1 MLNKIPRAS
10 RGLLVGLFGAGLFYA
25 LVVAA
30 EGRWTDLDVL
40 AAIVV
45 EVLLILGVIFQE
57 PIDKKGLMYISFGI
71 LGILLITMVFG
82 AFTEMVVMAIGGM
95 ALYAFGMSEPKFP
108 LTKRAMITGI
118 IVGTIITFLGIYLNL
133 KLGVVYFIGAEMLGA
148 IILGTMGR
156 YTPEENTIV
165 VAIANSSGLISVGVL
180 VTFPAI
186 AIWLPAI
193 DPALSTLVDQ
203 IVTIP
208 FIMLVIA
215 VSGIFGIVLLLPW
228 RDTFEHEP
236 WPQVQPQAETILA
249 LGSDPSS
256 KKAVLT
262 GMAASGAWMGAT
274 KIAEEV
280 TGASLEALPNAL
292 APVIPAAGS
301 VPEWI
306 GVSNSPLIAGV
317 GYFVGWKRVLII
329 AGGSVI
335 SLLVWILL
343 EGAAP
348 IQYGDHLHRAEIIYM
363 VLGIFAAVIARDLLS
378 SRDDKLKP
386 DDFTR
391 LLEKKISDGEKQ
403 DDDQDSQQLI
413 DEPHKTRDIPRLMR
427 VRQELFSIEMMKEEI
442 REIAENP
449 RDYLRSRR
457 GQLPPWVAFVSLGL
471 FVLTGII
478 IFWFLIPFP
487 QLRISW
493 LLFVLG
499 SPLAMVS
506 AYFTARAMCETGMLA
521 GYISDIVAI
530 PAILFFRV
538 TFQAITTFMAML
550 GGLQDAALALLVH
563 LKLGRLTGV
572 RGRDIVKAVF
582 IGMILGSLVGSVV
595 TFGLF
600 KNPGFGGSELP
611 SPAAQLFGFLVISLT
626 ELGEFQLPGIGD
638 LPWVHPILAFL
649 YLLIFAIAGFLAAR
663 ELSKRGYSAISLAV
677 GVLIPPA
684 TAATMLFGAYIKYRA
699 EKKHGS
705 VASPIDG
712 CEPPTEQVRS
722 RVTQVLSGVVAGV
735 AVVTIVWV
743 MWSILLRGI

>member
-30 EGRWTDLDVL
+30 EGRWADLDVL

-45 EVLLILGVIFQE
+45 EILLILGVIFQG
-57 PIDKKGLMYISFGI
+57 PIDKKGLMYVSLGI
-71 LGILLITMVFG
+71 LGILLFTMVFG
-82 AFTEMVVMAIGGM
+82 AFTEMIVMAIGGM

-108 LTKRAMITGI
+108 MTKRAMITGI

-186 AIWLPAI
+186 AIWLPVI
-193 DPALSTLVDQ
+193 DPALSVLVDQ

-215 VSGIFGIVLLLPW
+215 VSGIFGIPW

-236 WPQVQPQAETILA
+236 WPQIQPQAETILA

-292 APVIPAAGS
+292 APAIPAAGL

-363 VLGIFAAVIARDLLS
+363 VLGMFTAIIAKDLLS
-378 SRDDKLKP
+378 SRADDILKP
-386 DDFTR
+386 DEFTR
-391 LLEKKISDGEKQ
+391 LLERKISNNEEQ
-403 DDDQDSQQLI
+403 DDQQLI
-413 DEPHKTRDIPRLMR
+413 EEPHKTRDLPRLMR
-427 VRQELFSIEMMKEEI
+427 VRQELFSIEVLKEEI
-442 REIAENP
+442 LEIAENP
-449 RDYLRSRR
+449 RAYLRSRR

-471 FVLTGII
+471 FVITGII
-478 IFWFLIPFP
+478 IFWFLAPFP

-530 PAILFFRV
+530 PAIIFFRV

-563 LKLGRLTGV
+563 LKLGKLTGV

-582 IGMILGSLVGSVV
+582 IGIILGSLVGSVV

-638 LPWVHPILAFL
+638 LPGVHPILAFL

-663 ELSKRGYSAISLAV
+663 ELGRRGYSAISLAV

-684 TAATMLFGAYIKYRA
+684 TAVTMLFGAYIKYRI
-699 EKKHGS
+699 EKKHGP

-722 RVTQVLSGVVAGV
+722 RVTQVLSGVVAGE
-735 AVVTIVWV
+735 AVVTIAWV
-743 MWSILLRGI
+743 IWSILLRGI

>member
-1 MLNKIPRAS
+1 MTRIPRPT

-30 EGRWTDLDVL
+30 QGRWADIDVL
-40 AAIVV
+40 TAIAV
-45 EVLLILGVIFQE
+45 EMLLILGALFRE
-57 PIDKKGLMYISFGI
+57 PIDKKGLAFVSFGI
-71 LGILLITMVFG
+71 LGILLATMILGV
-82 AFTEMVVMAIGGM
+82 FTEMIVMATGGM

-108 LTKRAMITGI
+108 MTKRAMSTGI

-133 KLGVVYFIGAEMLGA
+133 KIGVVYFIGAEMLGA

-165 VAIANSSGLISVGVL
+165 VAIANSSGMISVGVL

-186 AIWLPAI
+186 AIWLPTI
-193 DPALSTLVDQ
+193 DPAFTTLVDQ

-215 VSGIFGIVLLLPW
+215 MSGIFGMILLLPW
-228 RDTFEHEP
+228 RNTFKDEP

-249 LGSDPSS
+249 LGADSSS
-256 KKAVLT
+256 KKAVLA
-262 GMAASGAWMGAT
+262 GMAASGTWMGLT
-274 KIAEEV
+274 KVAEEV
-280 TGASLEALPNAL
+280 TGASLEAIPNAL
-292 APVIPAAGS
+292 APAIPVAGN

-343 EGAAP
+343 EGAVP
-348 IQYGDHLHRAEIIYM
+348 IQYGNHLHRAEIIYM
-363 VLGIFAAVIARDLLS
+363 VLGIFTAVIAKDILS
-378 SRDDKLKP
+378 SRDDALKP
-386 DDFTR
+386 DEFNR
-391 LLEKKISDGEKQ
+391 LLEKEISGNDGQGDGPHIIE
-403 DDDQDSQQLI
+403 D
-413 DEPHKTRDIPRLMR
+413 PHKTRDVPRLMR
-427 VRQELFSIEMMKEEI
+427 VQQELFSIEVIKEEI
-442 REIAENP
+442 REMVGNP
-449 RDYLRSRR
+449 RAYLRSRR
-457 GQLPPWVAFVSLGL
+457 GQLPPWVAFVSLSL
-471 FVLTGII
+471 FIFAGII
-478 IFWFLIPFP
+478 IFWFLTPFP

-506 AYFTARAMCETGMLA
+506 AYFTARAVSETGMLA
-521 GYISDIVAI
+521 GYISDIIAI

-582 IGMILGSLVGSVV
+582 IGMILGSVVGSVV

-611 SPAAQLFGFLVISLT
+611 SPAAQLFGFLVISLSK
-626 ELGEFQLPGIGD
+626 LGEFQLPGIGD
-638 LPWVHPILAFL
+638 FPGVHPLLAFL
-649 YLLIFAIAGFLAAR
+649 YLLAFAIAGFFAAR
-663 ELSKRGYSAISLAV
+663 ELARRGYSAISLAV

-684 TAATMLFGAYIKYRA
+684 TAATMLFGAYIKYRT
-699 EKKHGS
+699 EKKYGS

-712 CEPPTEQVRS
+712 YEPPTEQVRS
-722 RVTQVLSGVVAGV
+722 RITQVLSGVVAGEAV
-735 AVVTIVWV
+735 ATITWV
-743 MWSILLRGI
+743 IWSILVHGI

>member
-1 MLNKIPRAS
+1 MNRIPRATK
-10 RGLLVGLFGAGLFYA
+10 GLLAGLFGAGLFYA

-30 EGRWTDLDVL
+30 EGRWADLDVL
-40 AAIVV
+40 AAIAV
-45 EVLLILGVIFQE
+45 EVLLIHGAIFRK
-57 PIDKKGLMYISFGI
+57 PIDKKGLMYISLGI
-71 LGILLITMVFG
+71 IGILLTTIILGV
-82 AFTEMVVMAIGGM
+82 FTEMVVMAIGGM

-108 LTKRAMITGI
+108 MTKRAMVTGI

-133 KLGVVYFIGAEMLGA
+133 KIGVVYFIGAEMLGA

-165 VAIANSSGLISVGVL
+165 VAIANSAGLISVGVL
-180 VTFPAI
+180 VIFPAI
-186 AIWLPAI
+186 AIWLPSI
-193 DPALSTLVDQ
+193 DPALSVLVDQ

-215 VSGIFGIVLLLPW
+215 VSGIFGMVLLLPW
-228 RDTFEHEP
+228 RDTFEDEP

-292 APVIPAAGS
+292 APAIPAAGL
-301 VPEWI
+301 VPEWV

-329 AGGSVI
+329 TGGSVI

-363 VLGIFAAVIARDLLS
+363 VLGIFAAVIAKDLLS
-378 SRDDKLKP
+378 SRNEDRLNP
-386 DDFTR
+386 DEFTK
-391 LLEKKISDGEKQ
+391 LLEKKLSNNEKQ
-403 DDDQDSQQLI
+403 DDQQLI
-413 DEPHKTRDIPRLMR
+413 DEPHKTSDIPGLMR
-427 VRQELFSIEMMKEEI
+427 VQQELFSIEMMKEEI

-449 RDYLRSRR
+449 RAYLQSRR

-471 FVLTGII
+471 FALTGII

-530 PAILFFRV
+530 PAIIFFRV

-582 IGMILGSLVGSVV
+582 IGMILGSLVGSMV
-595 TFGLF
+595 TYGLF

-611 SPAAQLFGFLVISLT
+611 SPAAQLFGFLVISLS
-626 ELGEFQLPGIGD
+626 ELGAFQLPGVGD
-638 LPWVHPILAFL
+638 LPGLHPFLAFL

-684 TAATMLFGAYIKYRA
+684 TAATMLFGAYVKYRT

-722 RVTQVLSGVVAGV
+722 RVTQVLSGVVAGE
-735 AVVTIVWV
+735 AVVTIAWV
-743 MWSILLRGI
+743 VWSILLRGI

>member
-1 MLNKIPRAS
+1 MNRIPRATRS
-10 RGLLVGLFGAGLFYA
+10 LLGGLFGAGLFYA

-30 EGRWTDLDVL
+30 EGRLADLDVL
-40 AAIVV
+40 IAIAV
-45 EVLLILGVIFQE
+45 EIVLILGAIFRN
-57 PIDKKGLMYISFGI
+57 PIDKKGLMYISVGI
-71 LGILLITMVFG
+71 LGILLTTMLLG
-82 AFTEMVVMAIGGM
+82 AFTEMVIMAIGGM

-108 LTKRAMITGI
+108 LTKRAMVTGI
-118 IVGTIITFLGIYLNL
+118 VVGTIITFLGIYLNL
-133 KLGVVYFIGAEMLGA
+133 KIGVVYFIGAEMLGA

-186 AIWLPAI
+186 AIWLPTI
-193 DPALSTLVDQ
+193 DPALTVLVDQ
-203 IVTIP
+203 IITIP
-208 FIMLVIA
+208 FIMIVIA

-228 RDTFEHEP
+228 RDTFEQER

-262 GMAASGAWMGAT
+262 GMAASGAWMGVT

-292 APVIPAAGS
+292 APAIPAAGA

-317 GYFVGWKRVLII
+317 GFFVGWRRVLII
-329 AGGSVI
+329 TGGSVI

-363 VLGIFAAVIARDLLS
+363 VLGIFAAVIVKDILS
-378 SRDDKLKP
+378 SRDDELNP
-386 DDFTR
+386 DEFSR
-391 LLEKKISDGEKQ
+391 LLEKKIDGTEEKE
-403 DDDQDSQQLI
+403 DSQFLI
-413 DEPHKTRDIPRLMR
+413 DRPHKTGEIPRLMR
-427 VRQELFSIEMMKEEI
+427 VKEEIFSIEMMKEEI
-442 REIAENP
+442 REIVENP
-449 RDYLRSRR
+449 RAYLRSRR
-457 GQLPPWVAFVSLGL
+457 GQLPAWVAFASLGL
-471 FVLTGII
+471 FILTGII
-478 IFWFLIPFP
+478 IFWFLTPFP

-506 AYFTARAMCETGMLA
+506 AYFTARAMCETGMIA

-550 GGLQDAALALLVH
+550 GGLQDAALALLMH

-582 IGMILGSLVGSVV
+582 IGIILGSLVGSVV
-595 TFGLF
+595 TYGLF
-600 KNPGFGGSELP
+600 KNPGFGGSKLP

-626 ELGEFQLPGIGD
+626 QLGEFQLPGIGD
-638 LPWVHPILAFL
+638 LPEVHPILAFL

-663 ELSKRGYSAISLAV
+663 ELGKRGYSAISLGV

-684 TAATMLFGAYIKYRA
+684 TAATMLFGAYIKYRT
-699 EKKHGS
+699 EKRYGS

-712 CEPPTEQVRS
+712 CEPPIEQVRS
-722 RVTQVLSGVVAGV
+722 RVTQVLSGVVAGE
-735 AVVTIVWV
+735 AVITIVWV
-743 MWSILLRGI
+743 IWSVLLRGI

>member
-1 MLNKIPRAS
+1 M
-10 RGLLVGLFGAGLFYA
+10 FGAGLFYA

-30 EGRWTDLDVL
+30 EGRWASLDVL
-40 AAIVV
+40 AAIAV
-45 EVLLILGVIFQE
+45 EVLLILGVMFRN
-57 PIDKKGLMYISFGI
+57 PIDKKGLFYISLGI
-71 LGILLITMVFG
+71 LGILLITMIFG
-82 AFTEMVVMAIGGM
+82 VFTEMVVIAIGGM

-108 LTKRAMITGI
+108 LTKRAMVTGI
-118 IVGTIITFLGIYLNL
+118 IVGTVITFLGIYLNL
-133 KLGVVYFIGAEMLGA
+133 KIGVVYFIGAEMLGA

-165 VAIANSSGLISVGVL
+165 VAIANSAGLISVGVL

-186 AIWLPAI
+186 AIWLPTI
-193 DPALSTLVDQ
+193 DPALSVLVDQ

-215 VSGIFGIVLLLPW
+215 VSGIFGMVLLLPW
-228 RDTFEHEP
+228 RDTFENEP

-292 APVIPAAGS
+292 APAIPAAGL

-329 AGGSVI
+329 TGGSAI

-363 VLGIFAAVIARDLLS
+363 VLGIFAAVIARDILS
-378 SRDDKLKP
+378 SREDEINPDEFSKL
-386 DDFTR
+386 
-391 LLEKKISDGEKQ
+391 LQKKISNSEEQ
-403 DDDQDSQQLI
+403 DAIHQSI
-413 DEPHKTRDIPRLMR
+413 DKPHKTSDIPHLAR
-427 VRQELFSIEMMKEEI
+427 VQQEMFSIEMMKEEI
-442 REIAENP
+442 REIVEDP
-449 RDYLRSRR
+449 RAYLHSRR
-457 GQLPPWVAFVSLGL
+457 GQLHPWVAFVSLGL

-478 IFWFLIPFP
+478 IFWFLVPFP

-550 GGLQDAALALLVH
+550 GGLQDAAIALLVH

-626 ELGEFQLPGIGD
+626 ELGGFQLPGVED
-638 LPWVHPILAFL
+638 LPGVHPFLAFL

-684 TAATMLFGAYIKYRA
+684 TAATMLFGAYIKYRT
-699 EKKHGS
+699 EKKHGI

-722 RVTQVLSGVVAGV
+722 RVTQVLSGVVAGE
-735 AVVTIVWV
+735 AVVTIAWV
-743 MWSILLRGI
+743 MWSILLGGI

>member
-1 MLNKIPRAS
+1 
-10 RGLLVGLFGAGLFYA
+10 
-25 LVVAA
+25 
-30 EGRWTDLDVL
+30 
-40 AAIVV
+40 
-45 EVLLILGVIFQE
+45 
-57 PIDKKGLMYISFGI
+57 
-71 LGILLITMVFG
+71 
-82 AFTEMVVMAIGGM
+82 
-95 ALYAFGMSEPKFP
+95 
-108 LTKRAMITGI
+108 
-118 IVGTIITFLGIYLNL
+118 NL

-148 IILGTMGR
+148 IILGTMGL

-165 VAIANSSGLISVGVL
+165 VAIANSSGMISVGVL

-186 AIWLPAI
+186 AIWLPTI
-193 DPALSTLVDQ
+193 DPALTALVDQ
-203 IVTIP
+203 IITIP

-215 VSGIFGIVLLLPW
+215 MSGIFGMILLLPW
-228 RDTFEHEP
+228 RDMFEDEP

-249 LGSDPSS
+249 LGADPSS

-262 GMAASGAWMGAT
+262 GMAASGAWMGVT
-274 KIAEEV
+274 KAAEEL

-292 APVIPAAGS
+292 APAIPMAGN

-335 SLLVWILL
+335 SLLVWIFL

-348 IQYGDHLHRAEIIYM
+348 IHYGDHLHRAEIIYM
-363 VLGIFAAVIARDLLS
+363 VLGIFVAVIARDILS
-378 SRDDKLKP
+378 SKEEELKP
-386 DDFTR
+386 DQFKR
-391 LLEKKISDGEKQ
+391 LLEREISGKDERGDGPQVIE
-403 DDDQDSQQLI
+403 D
-413 DEPHKTRDIPRLMR
+413 PHKTRDVPRLMR
-427 VRQELFSIEMMKEEI
+427 VQQELFSIEMIKEEI

-449 RDYLRSRR
+449 RAYLRSRR
-457 GQLPPWVAFVSLGL
+457 GQLPSWVAFVSLGL
-471 FVLTGII
+471 FILTGII
-478 IFWFLIPFP
+478 IFWFLTPFP
-487 QLRISW
+487 ELRISW

-499 SPLAMVS
+499 SPLAMIS
-506 AYFTARAMCETGMLA
+506 AYFTARAVCETGMLA
-521 GYISDIVAI
+521 GYISDIIAI

-572 RGRDIVKAVF
+572 RGRDIVKAVL
-582 IGMILGSLVGSVV
+582 IGMILGALVGSVV

-611 SPAAQLFGFLVISLT
+611 SPAAQLFGFLVISLSQI
-626 ELGEFQLPGIGD
+626 GEFQLPGVGD
-638 LPWVHPILAFL
+638 LPGVHPILAFL

-663 ELSKRGYSAISLAV
+663 ELGKRGYSAISLGV

-684 TAATMLFGAYIKYRA
+684 TAVTMLFGAYIKYRT
-699 EKKHGS
+699 EKKYGS

-722 RVTQVLSGVVAGV
+722 RITQVLSGVVAGE

-743 MWSILLRGI
+743 IWSILLRGI

>member
-1 MLNKIPRAS
+1 M
-10 RGLLVGLFGAGLFYA
+10 GLFGAGLFYA

-30 EGRWTDLDVL
+30 EGRWADIDVIT
-40 AAIVV
+40 AIAV
-45 EVLLILGVIFQE
+45 EILLILGALFRE
-57 PIDKKGLMYISFGI
+57 PIDKKGLIYVSLGI
-71 LGILLITMVFG
+71 LGILLATMILGV
-82 AFTEMVVMAIGGM
+82 FTEMVVMTTGGM

-108 LTKRAMITGI
+108 MTKRAMVTGI

-148 IILGTMGR
+148 IILGTMGL

-165 VAIANSSGLISVGVL
+165 VAIANSSGMISVGVL

-186 AIWLPAI
+186 AIWLPTI
-193 DPALSTLVDQ
+193 DPALTALVDQ
-203 IVTIP
+203 IITIP

-215 VSGIFGIVLLLPW
+215 MSGIFGMILLLPW
-228 RDTFEHEP
+228 RDMFEDEP

-249 LGSDPSS
+249 LGADPSS

-262 GMAASGAWMGAT
+262 GMAASGAWMGVT
-274 KIAEEV
+274 KAAEEL

-292 APVIPAAGS
+292 APAIPMAGN

-335 SLLVWILL
+335 SLLVWIFL

-348 IQYGDHLHRAEIIYM
+348 IHYGDHLHRAEIIYM
-363 VLGIFAAVIARDLLS
+363 VLGIFVAVIARDILS
-378 SRDDKLKP
+378 SKEEELKP
-386 DDFTR
+386 DQFKR
-391 LLEKKISDGEKQ
+391 LLEREISGKDERGDGPQVIE
-403 DDDQDSQQLI
+403 D
-413 DEPHKTRDIPRLMR
+413 PHKTRDVPRLMR
-427 VRQELFSIEMMKEEI
+427 VQQELFSIEMIKEEI

-449 RDYLRSRR
+449 RAYLRSRR
-457 GQLPPWVAFVSLGL
+457 GQLPSWVAFVSLGL
-471 FVLTGII
+471 FILTGII
-478 IFWFLIPFP
+478 IFWFLTPFP
-487 QLRISW
+487 ELRISW

-499 SPLAMVS
+499 SPLAMIS
-506 AYFTARAMCETGMLA
+506 AYFTARAVCETGMLA
-521 GYISDIVAI
+521 GYISDIIAI

-572 RGRDIVKAVF
+572 RGRDIVKAVL
-582 IGMILGSLVGSVV
+582 IGMILGALVGSVV

-611 SPAAQLFGFLVISLT
+611 SPAAQLFGFLVISLSQI
-626 ELGEFQLPGIGD
+626 GEFQLPGVGD
-638 LPWVHPILAFL
+638 LPGVHPILAFL

-663 ELSKRGYSAISLAV
+663 ELGKRGYSAISLGV

-684 TAATMLFGAYIKYRA
+684 TAVTMLFGAYIKYRT
-699 EKKHGS
+699 EKKYGS

-722 RVTQVLSGVVAGV
+722 RITQVLSGVVAGE

-743 MWSILLRGI
+743 IWSILLRGI

>member
-1 MLNKIPRAS
+1 LNKIPRAT

-30 EGRWTDLDVL
+30 EGRWAGLDVL
-40 AAIVV
+40 TAIVV
-45 EVLLILGVIFQE
+45 EILLILGAMFRD
-57 PIDKKGLMYISFGI
+57 PIDKKGLIYISLGI
-71 LGILLITMVFG
+71 LGILLITMIFG
-82 AFTEMVVMAIGGM
+82 AFTEIVVMAIGGM
-95 ALYAFGMSEPKFP
+95 AMYAFGMSEPKFP
-108 LTKRAMITGI
+108 MTKRAMVTGI

-133 KLGVVYFIGAEMLGA
+133 KIGVVYFIGAEMLGA

-165 VAIANSSGLISVGVL
+165 VAIANSAGLISVGVL

-186 AIWLPAI
+186 AIWLPTI
-193 DPALSTLVDQ
+193 DPALSVLVDQ
-203 IVTIP
+203 IITIP

-236 WPQVQPQAETILA
+236 WPQIQPQAETILA
-249 LGSDPSS
+249 LGADPSS

-292 APVIPAAGS
+292 APAIPAAGL

-343 EGAAP
+343 EGASP

-363 VLGIFAAVIARDLLS
+363 VLGIFAAVIAKDFLS
-378 SRDDKLKP
+378 SRIDDKLKP
-386 DDFTR
+386 DEFSR
-391 LLEKKISDGEKQ
+391 LLEKRISTNE
-403 DDDQDSQQLI
+403 DQDESQDLHRFI
-413 DEPHKTRDIPRLMR
+413 DGPHKTRDIPKLMR
-427 VRQELFSIEMMKEEI
+427 VQQELFSIEMMKEEI

-449 RDYLRSRR
+449 RAYLRSRR
-457 GQLPPWVAFVSLGL
+457 GQLPSWVAFVSLGL
-471 FVLTGII
+471 FVITGII
-478 IFWFLIPFP
+478 IFWFLTPFP

-530 PAILFFRV
+530 PAIIFFRV

-582 IGMILGSLVGSVV
+582 IGVILGSLVGSIV

-626 ELGEFQLPGIGD
+626 ELGAFQLPGIGD
-638 LPWVHPILAFL
+638 LPGVHPFLAFL
-649 YLLIFAIAGFLAAR
+649 YLLIFAIAGFLAGR
-663 ELSKRGYSAISLAV
+663 ELSNRGYSAISLAV

-684 TAATMLFGAYIKYRA
+684 TAATMLFGAYIKYRT
-699 EKKHGS
+699 EKKHGI

-722 RVTQVLSGVVAGV
+722 RITQVLSGVVAGE
-735 AVVTIVWV
+735 AVVTIAWV
-743 MWSILLRGI
+743 MWSILL

>member
-1 MLNKIPRAS
+1 
-10 RGLLVGLFGAGLFYA
+10 LFYA

-30 EGRWTDLDVL
+30 EGRLADLDVL
-40 AAIVV
+40 IAIAV
-45 EVLLILGVIFQE
+45 EILLMLGAVFRN
-57 PIDKKGLMYISFGI
+57 PIDKKGLMCITVGI
-71 LGILLITMVFG
+71 LGILLTTMLLGV
-82 AFTEMVVMAIGGM
+82 FTEMIIMAIGGM

-108 LTKRAMITGI
+108 LTKRAMVTGI
-118 IVGTIITFLGIYLNL
+118 VVGTIITFLGIYLNL
-133 KLGVVYFIGAEMLGA
+133 KIGVVYFIGAEMLGA
-148 IILGTMGR
+148 IILGTLGR

-186 AIWLPAI
+186 AIWLPSI
-193 DPALSTLVDQ
+193 DPALTALVDQ
-203 IVTIP
+203 IITIP
-208 FIMLVIA
+208 FIMIVIA

-228 RDTFEHEP
+228 RDTFEQER

-262 GMAASGAWMGAT
+262 GMAASGTWMGVT

-292 APVIPAAGS
+292 APAIPAAGT

-317 GYFVGWKRVLII
+317 GFFVGWRRVLII
-329 AGGSVI
+329 TGGSVI

-343 EGAAP
+343 EGSAP

-363 VLGIFAAVIARDLLS
+363 VLGIFAAVIAKDILS
-378 SRDDKLKP
+378 SRDEELNP
-386 DDFTR
+386 DDFSK
-391 LLEKKISDGEKQ
+391 LLEKKINGTEEKEE
-403 DDDQDSQQLI
+403 SQILI
-413 DEPHKTRDIPRLMR
+413 DRPHKSGEIPRLMR
-427 VRQELFSIEMMKEEI
+427 VKEEIFSIEMMKEEI
-442 REIAENP
+442 REIVENP
-449 RDYLRSRR
+449 RAYLRSIR
-457 GQLPPWVAFVSLGL
+457 GQLPAWVAFASLGL
-471 FVLTGII
+471 FMLTGII
-478 IFWFLIPFP
+478 IFWFLTPFP

-506 AYFTARAMCETGMLA
+506 AYFTARAMCETGMIA

-563 LKLGRLTGV
+563 LKLGKLTGV

-582 IGMILGSLVGSVV
+582 IGIILGSLVGSVV
-595 TFGLF
+595 TYGLF
-600 KNPGFGGSELP
+600 KNPGFGGSALP

-626 ELGEFQLPGIGD
+626 QLGEFQLPGIGD
-638 LPWVHPILAFL
+638 LPGVHPILAFL

-663 ELSKRGYSAISLAV
+663 ELGKRGYSAISLGV

-684 TAATMLFGAYIKYRA
+684 TAATMLFGAYIKYRS
-699 EKKHGS
+699 EKKYGS

-712 CEPPTEQVRS
+712 CEPPIEQVRS
-722 RVTQVLSGVVAGV
+722 RLTQVLSGVVAGE
-735 AVVTIVWV
+735 AVITIAWV
-743 MWSILLRGI
+743 IWSILLRGI

>member
-1 MLNKIPRAS
+1 MTRIPKPT

-30 EGRWTDLDVL
+30 EGRWADIDVIT
-40 AAIVV
+40 AIAV
-45 EVLLILGVIFQE
+45 EILLILGALFRE
-57 PIDKKGLMYISFGI
+57 PIDKKGLIYVSLGI
-71 LGILLITMVFG
+71 LGILLATMILGV
-82 AFTEMVVMAIGGM
+82 FTEMVVMTTGGM

-108 LTKRAMITGI
+108 MTKRAMVTGI

-148 IILGTMGR
+148 IILGTMGL

-165 VAIANSSGLISVGVL
+165 VAIANSSGMISVGVL

-186 AIWLPAI
+186 AIWLPTI
-193 DPALSTLVDQ
+193 DPALTALVDQ
-203 IVTIP
+203 IITIP

-215 VSGIFGIVLLLPW
+215 MSGIFGMILLLPW
-228 RDTFEHEP
+228 RDMFEDEP

-249 LGSDPSS
+249 LGADPSS

-262 GMAASGAWMGAT
+262 GMAASGAWMGVT
-274 KIAEEV
+274 KAAEEL

-292 APVIPAAGS
+292 APAIPMAGN

-335 SLLVWILL
+335 SLLVWIFL

-348 IQYGDHLHRAEIIYM
+348 IHYGDHLHRAEIIYM
-363 VLGIFAAVIARDLLS
+363 VLGIFVAVIARDILS
-378 SRDDKLKP
+378 SKEEELKP
-386 DDFTR
+386 DQFKR
-391 LLEKKISDGEKQ
+391 LLEREISGKDERGDGPQVIE
-403 DDDQDSQQLI
+403 D
-413 DEPHKTRDIPRLMR
+413 PHKTRDVPRLMR
-427 VRQELFSIEMMKEEI
+427 VQQELFSIEMIKEEI

-449 RDYLRSRR
+449 RAYLRSRR
-457 GQLPPWVAFVSLGL
+457 GQLPSWVAFVSLGL
-471 FVLTGII
+471 FILTGII
-478 IFWFLIPFP
+478 IFWFLTPFP
-487 QLRISW
+487 ELRISW

-499 SPLAMVS
+499 SPLAMIS
-506 AYFTARAMCETGMLA
+506 AYFTARAVCETGMLA
-521 GYISDIVAI
+521 GYISDIIAI

-572 RGRDIVKAVF
+572 RGRDIVKAVL
-582 IGMILGSLVGSVV
+582 IGMILGALVGSVV

-611 SPAAQLFGFLVISLT
+611 SPAAQLFGFLVISLSQI
-626 ELGEFQLPGIGD
+626 GEFQLPGVGD
-638 LPWVHPILAFL
+638 LPGVHPILAFL

-663 ELSKRGYSAISLAV
+663 ELGKRGYSAISLGV

-684 TAATMLFGAYIKYRA
+684 TAVTMLFGAYIKYRT
-699 EKKHGS
+699 EKKYGS

-722 RVTQVLSGVVAGV
+722 RITQVLSGVVAGE

-743 MWSILLRGI
+743 IWSILLRGI

>member
-1 MLNKIPRAS
+1 
-10 RGLLVGLFGAGLFYA
+10 
-25 LVVAA
+25 
-30 EGRWTDLDVL
+30 
-40 AAIVV
+40 
-45 EVLLILGVIFQE
+45 
-57 PIDKKGLMYISFGI
+57 
-71 LGILLITMVFG
+71 
-82 AFTEMVVMAIGGM
+82 
-95 ALYAFGMSEPKFP
+95 
-108 LTKRAMITGI
+108 
-118 IVGTIITFLGIYLNL
+118 
-133 KLGVVYFIGAEMLGA
+133 
-148 IILGTMGR
+148 MGR

-186 AIWLPAI
+186 AIWLPTI
-193 DPALSTLVDQ
+193 DPALTVLVDQ
-203 IVTIP
+203 IITIP
-208 FIMLVIA
+208 FIMIVIA

-228 RDTFEHEP
+228 RDTFEQER

-262 GMAASGAWMGAT
+262 GMAASGAWMGVT

-292 APVIPAAGS
+292 APAIPAAGA

-317 GYFVGWKRVLII
+317 GFFVGWRRVLII
-329 AGGSVI
+329 TGGSVI

-363 VLGIFAAVIARDLLS
+363 VLGIFAAVIVKDILS
-378 SRDDKLKP
+378 SRDDELNP
-386 DDFTR
+386 DEFSR
-391 LLEKKISDGEKQ
+391 LLEKKIDGTEEKE
-403 DDDQDSQQLI
+403 DSQFLI
-413 DEPHKTRDIPRLMR
+413 DRPHKTGEIPRLMR
-427 VRQELFSIEMMKEEI
+427 VKEEIFSIEMMKEEI
-442 REIAENP
+442 REIVENP
-449 RDYLRSRR
+449 RAYLRSRR
-457 GQLPPWVAFVSLGL
+457 GQLPAWVAFASLGL
-471 FVLTGII
+471 FILTGII
-478 IFWFLIPFP
+478 IFWFLTPFP

-506 AYFTARAMCETGMLA
+506 AYFTARAMCETGMIA

-550 GGLQDAALALLVH
+550 GGLQDAALALLMH

-582 IGMILGSLVGSVV
+582 IGIILGSLVGSVV
-595 TFGLF
+595 TYGLF
-600 KNPGFGGSELP
+600 KNPGFGGSKLP

-626 ELGEFQLPGIGD
+626 QLGEFQLPGIGD
-638 LPWVHPILAFL
+638 LPEVHPILAFL

-663 ELSKRGYSAISLAV
+663 ELGKRGYSAISLGV

-684 TAATMLFGAYIKYRA
+684 TAATMLFGAYIKYRT
-699 EKKHGS
+699 EKRYGS

-712 CEPPTEQVRS
+712 CEPPIEQVRS
-722 RVTQVLSGVVAGV
+722 RVTQVLSGVVAGE
-735 AVVTIVWV
+735 AVITIVWV
-743 MWSILLRGI
+743 IWSVLLRGI

>member
-1 MLNKIPRAS
+1 MTNIQRS
-10 RGLLVGLFGAGLFYA
+10 TRGLLGGLFAAGLFYA

-30 EGRWTDLDVL
+30 EGRWYSLDVIV
-40 AAIVV
+40 AIIAEILLLLGSLFFDPVDKKDLLYISIGITGL
-45 EVLLILGVIFQE
+45 LLISLF
-57 PIDKKGLMYISFGI
+57 FG
-71 LGILLITMVFG
+71 F
-82 AFTEMVVMAIGGM
+82 FTEMTVMAVGGI

-108 LTKRAMITGI
+108 MTKRAMITGI
-118 IVGTIITFLGIYLNL
+118 IVGTVITFLGIYLNL
-133 KLGVVYFIGAEMLGA
+133 KIGVVYFIGAEMLGA
-148 IILGTMGR
+148 IILGAMGR

-165 VAIANSSGLISVGVL
+165 VAIANSAGLISVGVL

-186 AIWLPAI
+186 AIWLPTI
-193 DPALSTLVDQ
+193 DPALQAVVDQ

-208 FIMLVIA
+208 FIMTVIA
-215 VSGIFGIVLLLPW
+215 ISGIFGIVLLLPW
-228 RDTFEHEP
+228 RDTFEDEP

-249 LGSDPSS
+249 LGADPSS
-256 KKAVLT
+256 KKAVLA
-262 GMAASGAWMGAT
+262 GIAASGTWMAAT
-274 KIAEEV
+274 KIAEETSGV
-280 TGASLEALPNAL
+280 SLEALPNAL
-292 APVIPAAGS
+292 SPVIPAASS

-363 VLGIFAAVIARDLLS
+363 VLGIFVAVIAKDILS
-378 SRDDKLKP
+378 SREENLSP
-386 DDFTR
+386 REFSL
-391 LLEKKISDGEKQ
+391 LLEKRMNDGELDE
-403 DDDQDSQQLI
+403 DDHQVI
-413 DEPHKTRDIPRLMR
+413 ERPHSARDIPRLMR
-427 VRQELFSIEMMKEEI
+427 VREEIFSIEMMKEEI
-442 REIAENP
+442 REIVENP
-449 RDYLRSRR
+449 RAYLRSRR
-457 GQLPPWVAFVSLGL
+457 GQLPPWVAFVSLAL
-471 FVLTGII
+471 FIVTGII
-478 IFWFLIPFP
+478 VFWVLTPFP
-487 QLRISW
+487 ELRISW

-582 IGMILGSLVGSVV
+582 VGIALGSIVGSIV
-595 TFGLF
+595 TYGLYI
-600 KNPGFGGSELP
+600 NPGFGGSELP

-626 ELGEFQLPGIGD
+626 ELGEFQLPGVGD
-638 LPWVHPILAFL
+638 IPGVHPAMAFL
-649 YLLIFAIAGFLAAR
+649 YLLVFAVFGFVAAR
-663 ELSKRGYSAISLAV
+663 ELSNRGYSAISLAV

-684 TAATMLFGAYIKYRA
+684 TAVTMLFGAYIKYRT
-699 EKKHGS
+699 EKRLDVTPSGE
-705 VASPIDG
+705 V
-712 CEPPTEQVRS
+712 CEPEPSEQIRS
-722 RVTQVLSGVVAGV
+722 RVTQALSGVVAGE
-735 AVVTIVWV
+735 AVVTIIWV
-743 MWSILLRGI
+743 IWSIAFRGI

>member
-1 MLNKIPRAS
+1 MLSKIPRAT
-10 RGLLVGLFGAGLFYA
+10 RGLLAGLFGAGLFYA

-30 EGRWTDLDVL
+30 EGRWADLDVL

-45 EVLLILGVIFQE
+45 EVLLIIGVMFRN
-57 PIDKKGLMYISFGI
+57 PIDKKGLMYIS
-71 LGILLITMVFG
+71 LGMLSTLLVTMIFG

-108 LTKRAMITGI
+108 MTKRAMITGI

-133 KLGVVYFIGAEMLGA
+133 KIGVVYFIGAEMLGA

-165 VAIANSSGLISVGVL
+165 VAIANSAGLISVGVL

-186 AIWLPAI
+186 AIWLPSI
-193 DPALSTLVDQ
+193 DPALSVLVDQ

-228 RDTFEHEP
+228 RDTFEDEP

-280 TGASLEALPNAL
+280 TGVSLEALPNAL
-292 APVIPAAGS
+292 APAIPAAGL
-301 VPEWI
+301 VPEWV

-329 AGGSVI
+329 TGGSVI

-363 VLGIFAAVIARDLLS
+363 VLGIFAAVIVRDFLS
-378 SRDDKLKP
+378 SRDEGRLNP
-386 DDFTR
+386 DEFTK
-391 LLEKKISDGEKQ
+391 LLEEKLSNSEKQ
-403 DDDQDSQQLI
+403 DNQQLI

-427 VRQELFSIEMMKEEI
+427 VQQELFSIEVIKEEI

-449 RDYLRSRR
+449 RAYLRSRR

-471 FVLTGII
+471 FMVTGII
-478 IFWFLIPFP
+478 IFWFLTPFP

-530 PAILFFRV
+530 PAIIFFRV
-538 TFQAITTFMAML
+538 SFQAITTFMAML

-582 IGMILGSLVGSVV
+582 IGMILGSLVGSMV
-595 TFGLF
+595 TYGLF

-611 SPAAQLFGFLVISLT
+611 SPAAQLFGFLVISLS
-626 ELGEFQLPGIGD
+626 ELGAFQLPGVGD
-638 LPWVHPILAFL
+638 LPGLHPFLAFL

-684 TAATMLFGAYIKYRA
+684 TAATMLFGAYVKYRT

-722 RVTQVLSGVVAGV
+722 RLTQVLSGVVAGE
-735 AVVTIVWV
+735 AVVTIAWV
-743 MWSILLRGI
+743 VWSILLRGI

>member
-1 MLNKIPRAS
+1 MNRIPRATRS
-10 RGLLVGLFGAGLFYA
+10 LLGGLFGAGLFYA

-30 EGRWTDLDVL
+30 EGRLADLDVL
-40 AAIVV
+40 IAIAV
-45 EVLLILGVIFQE
+45 EIVLILGAIFRN
-57 PIDKKGLMYISFGI
+57 PIDKKGLMYISVGI
-71 LGILLITMVFG
+71 LGILLTTMLLG
-82 AFTEMVVMAIGGM
+82 AFTEMVIMAIGGM

-108 LTKRAMITGI
+108 LTKRAMVTGI
-118 IVGTIITFLGIYLNL
+118 VVGTIITFLGIYLNL
-133 KLGVVYFIGAEMLGA
+133 KIGVVYFIGAEMLGA

-186 AIWLPAI
+186 AIWLPSI
-193 DPALSTLVDQ
+193 DPALTVLVDQ
-203 IVTIP
+203 IITIP
-208 FIMLVIA
+208 FIMIVIA

-228 RDTFEHEP
+228 RDTFEQER

-262 GMAASGAWMGAT
+262 GMAASGAWMGVT

-292 APVIPAAGS
+292 APAIPAAGT

-317 GYFVGWKRVLII
+317 GFFVGWRRVLII
-329 AGGSVI
+329 TGGSVI

-363 VLGIFAAVIARDLLS
+363 VLGIFAAVIVKDILS
-378 SRDDKLKP
+378 SRDDELNP
-386 DDFTR
+386 DEFSR
-391 LLEKKISDGEKQ
+391 LLEKKIDGTEEKE
-403 DDDQDSQQLI
+403 DSQFLI
-413 DEPHKTRDIPRLMR
+413 DRPHKTGEIPRLMR
-427 VRQELFSIEMMKEEI
+427 VKEEIFSIEMMKEEI
-442 REIAENP
+442 REIVENP
-449 RDYLRSRR
+449 RAYLRSRR
-457 GQLPPWVAFVSLGL
+457 GQLPAWVAFASLGL
-471 FVLTGII
+471 FILTGII
-478 IFWFLIPFP
+478 IFWFLTPFP

-506 AYFTARAMCETGMLA
+506 AYFTARAMCETGMIA

-563 LKLGRLTGV
+563 LKLGKLTGV

-582 IGMILGSLVGSVV
+582 IGIILGSLVGSVV
-595 TFGLF
+595 TYGLF
-600 KNPGFGGSELP
+600 KNPGFGGSKLP

-626 ELGEFQLPGIGD
+626 QLGEFQLPGIGD
-638 LPWVHPILAFL
+638 LPEVHPILAFL

-663 ELSKRGYSAISLAV
+663 ELGKRGYSAISLGV

-684 TAATMLFGAYIKYRA
+684 TAATMLFGAYIKYRT
-699 EKKHGS
+699 EKRYGS

-712 CEPPTEQVRS
+712 CEPPIEQVRS
-722 RVTQVLSGVVAGV
+722 RVTQVLSGVVAGE
-735 AVVTIVWV
+735 AVITIVWV
-743 MWSILLRGI
+743 IWSVLLRGI